1 MNLTVQARTIQSERV
16 SERGKGEKK
25 KREREQFG
33 RLYSHLGSSRPPAV
47 RTYFNILSNN
57 NQGITLGLQGVRN
70 GAGFRVGVSSRVHS
84 PASSSFSTSSRAC
97 WQAQDTCGT
106 VFSLQLYSIYPPR
119 TPASAGKQS
128 DRQQSSRK
136 CIPFT
141 TTNCNNVVPE
151 RSGSG
156 KSLWVFRFRTVPA
169 AHTRLTYRKHRWSD
183 STSPHLVYMME
194 KLAILR
200 CAPLTYCDRNL
211 SR

>member
-1 MNLTVQARTIQSERV
+1 MVPGFVSVCRVEYIALLLLLSRRLPVPAGRHKTLVGPCLVCNSTQSTRL
-16 SERGKGEKK
+16 
-25 KREREQFG
+25 G
-33 RLYSHLGSSRPPAV
+33 RRPPLGSQ
-47 RTYFNILSNN
+47 ND
-57 NQGITLGLQGVRN
+57 
-70 GAGFRVGVSSRVHS
+70 H
-84 PASSSFSTSSRAC
+84 
-97 WQAQDTCGT
+97 
-106 VFSLQLYSIYPPR
+106 
-119 TPASAGKQS
+119 
-128 DRQQSSRK
+128 QQSSRK

-169 AHTRLTYRKHRWSD
+169 AHTRLTYRKHQWSD

-200 CAPLTYCDRNL
+200 CAPLTYYDRNL